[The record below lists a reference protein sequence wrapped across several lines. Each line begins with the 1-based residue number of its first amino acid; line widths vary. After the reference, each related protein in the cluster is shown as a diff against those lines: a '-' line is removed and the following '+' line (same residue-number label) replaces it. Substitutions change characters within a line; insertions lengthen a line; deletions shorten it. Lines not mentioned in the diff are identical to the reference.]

1 VGKLAGHAFISY
13 VREDSDAVD
22 GLQQT
27 LEAAG
32 VPVWR
37 DTADLWP
44 GEDWRARIRDA
55 ITRDALVFI
64 ACFSSRGAARL
75 KSYQNEELVLAIE
88 QLRMRRPDVPWL
100 IPVRLDDCRIPDLDI
115 GAGRSL
121 GSIQHADL
129 FGERSAESTSRL
141 VTTVLR
147 ILGPSLAE
155 AKAAAGRSRSFTE
168 LERSIRSESPSG
180 RETVNRLVL
189 LRQLADRTELAIL
202 EHGTL
207 VEHFA
212 NQTGHRSLVGN
223 AYLGRVQNLLPSM
236 ETAFVDIG
244 TDRNAVLF
252 TGEVSSGPSDSQ
264 GPGRHIESELKA
276 GQPVVVQVIKDPV
289 GNQGAR
295 LTSQISVPGR
305 YLVYVPGM
313 AMAGISRKLPDTER
327 ARLES
332 ILQKIK
338 PENAGVIARAAAE
351 NVTEEELSREVA
363 RLSAQ
368 WQSIDLKAKS
378 ARPPELLYDEPDL
391 TIRVA
396 RDILDEDVTRLIV
409 SGDRSWDAV
418 DEYVRYVA
426 PYLIDRLEH
435 WTSDADIF
443 AGYRVGEQLA
453 TTLERRVKLPSG
465 GSLAIDN
472 TEAMTVVHVSNGRF
486 TGQPGRLDETVIRNN
501 LEAAEEVARQ
511 LRLRDIDG
519 KIIIDFTDMA
529 FESSREPVVRRL
541 IECLSRDRAQSR
553 MIELTSLGLVQVT
566 RKRVGFNQPAS
577 ASW

>member
-1 VGKLAGHAFISY
+1 
-13 VREDSDAVD
+13 
-22 GLQQT
+22 
-27 LEAAG
+27 
-32 VPVWR
+32 
-37 DTADLWP
+37 
-44 GEDWRARIRDA
+44 
-55 ITRDALVFI
+55 
-64 ACFSSRGAARL
+64 
-75 KSYQNEELVLAIE
+75 
-88 QLRMRRPDVPWL
+88 
-100 IPVRLDDCRIPDLDI
+100 
-115 GAGRSL
+115 
-121 GSIQHADL
+121 
-129 FGERSAESTSRL
+129 
-141 VTTVLR
+141 
-147 ILGPSLAE
+147 
-155 AKAAAGRSRSFTE
+155 
-168 LERSIRSESPSG
+168 
-180 RETVNRLVL
+180 VL
-189 LRQLADRTELAIL
+189 LRQLNDRTELAIL

-207 VEHFA
+207 VEHFV

-223 AYLGRVQNLLPSM
+223 AYLGRVQNVLPSM

-244 TDRNAVLF
+244 TGRDAVLF
-252 TGEVSSGPSDSQ
+252 TGEVSSSPSDRQ
-264 GPGRHIESELKA
+264 GQSLRLESEFGV
-276 GQPVVVQVIKDPV
+276 GQPVLVQVTKDPV
-289 GNQGAR
+289 GNRGAR
-295 LTSQISVPGR
+295 LTSQISLPGR
-305 YLVYVPGM
+305 YLVYVPGV
-313 AMAGISRKLPDTER
+313 AMAGISRKLSETKR
-327 ARLES
+327 SRLEG

-351 NVTEEELSREVA
+351 NATEEELSREVA

-368 WQSIDLKAKS
+368 WQGIDLKAKS
-378 ARPPELLYDEPDL
+378 ASPPELLYDEPDL

-396 RDILDEDVTRLIV
+396 RDILDEDVAKLIV
-409 SGDRSWDAV
+409 SGHNSGDAV

-443 AGYRVGEQLA
+443 ADYRVGEQLA
-453 TTLERRVKLPSG
+453 TALERRVKLPSG
-465 GSLAIDN
+465 GSLVFDN

-486 TGQPGRLDETVIRNN
+486 TGQPGSLDETVIRNN